1 MLLELVQARDQ
12 RAMAEIFERYS
23 RMAYSVALRV
33 LNDTAQAEDVVQDVF
48 FQVWEKPS
56 AFAAERGSL
65 PAWLAVVT
73 RNRAIDALRK
83 RRPSDSI
90 EEIAIASASDIFHQV
105 EHSTMLE
112 QVRGIMKGLPE
123 EQRKSLELAF
133 FSGMTHA
140 EIAAQSGEPLGTIKT
155 RIRTALISIRK
166 AFAS

>member
-1 MLLELVQARDQ
+1 LSENHLNPNQSQERSFSRAPQQHGSVEDDGVLLELVQARDQ

-73 RNRAIDALRK
+73 RNRAIDALR
-83 RRPSDSI
+83 
-90 EEIAIASASDIFHQV
+90 
-105 EHSTMLE
+105 
-112 QVRGIMKGLPE
+112 
-123 EQRKSLELAF
+123 
-133 FSGMTHA
+133 
-140 EIAAQSGEPLGTIKT
+140 
-155 RIRTALISIRK
+155 
-166 AFAS
+166 

>member
-1 MLLELVQARDQ
+1 
-12 RAMAEIFERYS
+12 
-23 RMAYSVALRV
+23 
-33 LNDTAQAEDVVQDVF
+33 
-48 FQVWEKPS
+48 
-56 AFAAERGSL
+56 
-65 PAWLAVVT
+65 
-73 RNRAIDALRK
+73 
-83 RRPSDSI
+83 
-90 EEIAIASASDIFHQV
+90 
-105 EHSTMLE
+105 MLE